1 MSVWA
6 SWRHRPAPGYV
17 PADGA
22 YRAVAAPLWR
32 RGTASAL
39 DWFLVFVL
47 FILAGYPLGMI
58 ETLGDAIGGPA
69 GRILF
74 YGAEALALAI
84 VPAYFAYFL
93 ATGHT
98 LGMRALDIHVFSHG
112 SGREP
117 HLVQAVARSLLAL
130 LFFYFSFKA
139 YTLVRGFHGNEGL
152 SEREELWRDV
162 ALTVVGV
169 AVLGNLWKLA
179 DPDGRTLWDRLVG
192 LVVVEDVVPASMPGR
207 LWSPWGT

>member
-117 HLVQAVARSLLAL
+117 HLVRASARAL
-130 LFFYFSFKA
+130 LSVGFFLATVNA
-139 YTLVRGFHGNEGL
+139 YGLLRGHPDGL
-152 SEREELWRDV
+152 TDTEEIWRS
-162 ALTVVGV
+162 V
-169 AVLGNLWKLA
+169 AVTGALVAAGGGLWKVV
-179 DPDGRTLWDRLVG
+179 DPEGRSLWDRLFG